1 MRYVF
6 ANFTTGLNQYDR
18 TKFFN
23 LCAKKP
29 VTSVLVTIVHPN
41 EIQKAIEY
49 ARLRKNEVDVWI
61 DSGAFTVWNTG
72 GSISAK
78 WYERQITKV
87 KPILKDFKNAFFVS
101 LDEIPGKKG
110 KPVTKTHVK
119 EATEKSVD
127 NAEYLLS
134 KGHKVIPVHHQGEDK
149 SVFEHYLT
157 LTDYVGISP
166 ANDKSINSR
175 VNYVKSLLPCVKE
188 IKSPPPCHS
197 FGNVSPRITEAF
209 PFYSVDSASWKIGIY
224 YGQDYKC
231 TNYKKEPKQNKFVS
245 IRSKFQKSQILSET
259 VDKTLIYENDMTRLW
274 EKRGIIPNEPK

>member
-18 TKFFN
+18 KKFFN
-23 LCAKKP
+23 LCAEKP
-29 VTSVLVTIVHPN
+29 VTSVLVTVVRPK
-41 EIQKAIEY
+41 EIELAIEY
-49 ARLRKNEVDVWI
+49 ARLRKNEVDIWI

-72 GSISAK
+72 GSITAK
-78 WYERQITKV
+78 WYERQITNL
-87 KPILKDFKNAFFVS
+87 KPYLKDFKNTYFVS

-110 KPVTKTHVK
+110 LPVTTKHIE
-119 EATEKSVD
+119 EATEKSVE

-166 ANDKSINSR
+166 ANDKSIKSR
-175 VNYVKSLLPCVKE
+175 VNYVKSLLPCVKKIE
-188 IKSPPPCHS
+188 SPPPCHS
-197 FGNVSPRITEAF
+197 FGNTSPKITEAF

-224 YGQDYKC
+224 YGKDYKLR
-231 TNYKKEPKQNKFVS
+231 NYKKEITQDHFVS
-245 IRSKFQKSQILSET
+245 VRSKFLKSQILSET
-259 VDKTLIYENDMTRLW
+259 IDKTLIYENDVTRLW
-274 EKRGIIPNEPK
+274 EKRGIIPMEPK